1 MNVIAKRKKLF
12 FWALIGSIGFVVGI
26 PMIIIGAGNNTFLM
40 IAGIILVV
48 FGFYG
53 MPILWTQYG
62 ALGFKCSLQKMIKED
77 GIKNVSVLAASCG
90 KDKKEVAT
98 AVRELISSRSLVG
111 YVLIDDENILDVTTE
126 TDYVKRAAQTS
137 GEISEVNCPNCGAK
151 VELIGGVGQCEYC
164 GYRFAKKTEK
174 DLENNG

>member
-1 MNVIAKRKKLF
+1 MNVISKRRKLF
-12 FWALIGSIGFVVGI
+12 IWALIGSVGFVAGI
-26 PMIIIGAGNNTFLM
+26 PMIIIGAGNNTLMM
-40 IAGIILVV
+40 IAGIVLTV

-53 MPILWTQYG
+53 MPILWVQYG
-62 ALGFKCSLQKMIKED
+62 ALGFKCSLQKMIKDD
-77 GIKNVSVLAASCG
+77 GIKSVSVLAASCG
-90 KDKKEVAT
+90 KKKEEVAT

-111 YVLIDDENILDVTTE
+111 YVLIDDENILDVREE

-174 DLENNG
+174 NSENNG

>member
-1 MNVIAKRKKLF
+1 MDVIAKRKRLLV
-12 FWALIGSIGFVVGI
+12 WALIGTVGFIAGI
-26 PMIIIGAGNNTFLM
+26 PMIIIGAGNNTFVM
-40 IAGIILVV
+40 VAGIILTVL
-48 FGFYG
+48 GFYG
-53 MPILWTQYG
+53 MPILWVQYG
-62 ALGFKCSLQKMIKED
+62 ALGFKCGLQKMIKDD

-111 YVLIDDENILDVTTE
+111 YVLIDDENILNVTTE

-137 GEISEVNCPNCGAK
+137 GEISEANCPNCGAK

-164 GYRFAKKTEK
+164 GYRFAKKTE
-174 DLENNG
+174 NNSEK

>member
-1 MNVIAKRKKLF
+1 
-12 FWALIGSIGFVVGI
+12 
-26 PMIIIGAGNNTFLM
+26 
-40 IAGIILVV
+40 
-48 FGFYG
+48 
-53 MPILWTQYG
+53 
-62 ALGFKCSLQKMIKED
+62 MIKED

-151 VELIGGVGQCEYC
+151 VELLGGVGQCEYC

-174 DLENNG
+174 KPENNG